1 MVGFPS
7 HELYANGSTAES
19 VDFQLL
25 ADIKRKARQSGGLS

>member
-7 HELYANGSTAES
+7 HEPSANGLTAES

-25 ADIKRKARQSGGLS
+25 ADINRKARQSGGLS